1 MVILSVY
8 TIKKSYTPLVAYLVC
23 DPYTVKFLAEIH
35 STIFFL
41 FRKLC
46 INSSAHVTNLMAD

>member
-35 STIFFL
+35 SAIIF
-41 FRKLC
+41 
-46 INSSAHVTNLMAD
+46 SSESCVSTLQY